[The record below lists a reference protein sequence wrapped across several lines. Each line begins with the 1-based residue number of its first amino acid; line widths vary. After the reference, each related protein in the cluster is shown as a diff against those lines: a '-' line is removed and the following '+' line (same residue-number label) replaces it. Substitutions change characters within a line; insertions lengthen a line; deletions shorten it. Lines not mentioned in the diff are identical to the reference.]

1 MQPTKGTSNRT
12 GTVLRVGRG
21 LLATAVLALAT
32 SSGHAR
38 EDVETRSVDDF
49 ASVSEPGAIG
59 TPRRPQHGPR
69 PEATLPV
76 MVQPVEIRGPDGM
89 QVAVETAAGWSPLRA
104 APLRMG
110 LVIGRPY
117 RLRVAGIPGRDGEE
131 LYPSVR
137 VLAKLAA
144 PAGMAWRFP
153 VEVTIDAD
161 DLERAAT
168 GSLVRRVVYVS
179 CEPEAPPAAWFD
191 VAPGDDCLDVAAS
204 LGDPVAELVI
214 GNRVPAPGAL
224 P

>member
-1 MQPTKGTSNRT
+1 MQKNAGM
-12 GTVLRVGRG
+12 
-21 LLATAVLALAT
+21 
-32 SSGHAR
+32 
-38 EDVETRSVDDF
+38 
-49 ASVSEPGAIG
+49 SEPGAIG
-59 TPRRPQHGPR
+59 IPRPLQHGPR

-76 MVQPVEIRGPDGM
+76 TVQPVQIAGPEGM
-89 QVAVETAAGWSPLRA
+89 QVAIETAAGWSPLRP

-110 LVIGRPY
+110 LVIGRAY
-117 RLRVAGIPGRDGEE
+117 RLRIGGIPGRPGEE

-144 PAGMAWRFP
+144 PPGMAWRFP

-168 GSLVRRVVYVS
+168 GSLVHRVVYVS
-179 CEPEAPPAAWFD
+179 CEPEALPAAWFD
-191 VAPGDDCLDVAAS
+191 IQPGDDCLDVAAS

-214 GNRVPAPGAL
+214 GNRTPAPGAL

>member
-1 MQPTKGTSNRT
+1 M
-12 GTVLRVGRG
+12 LRVGRG
-21 LLATAVLALAT
+21 LLATAVLALAA

-38 EDVETRSVDDF
+38 EDVETRPAGET
-49 ASVSEPGAIG
+49 ASVSAPGAIG
-59 TPRRPQHGPR
+59 IPRRLQHGPR
-69 PEATLPV
+69 PESTLPV
-76 MVQPVEIRGPDGM
+76 TVQPVQIAGPDGM
-89 QVAVETAAGWSPLRA
+89 QLAIETADGWSPLRA

-117 RLRVAGIPGRDGEE
+117 RLRVTGIPGREGDE

-144 PAGMAWRFP
+144 PVGMAWRFP
-153 VEVTIDAD
+153 VEVTIDTD
-161 DLERAAT
+161 DLERAAA

-191 VAPGDDCLDVAAS
+191 IQPGDDCLEVAAS